1 MSVRS
6 IRVNTD
12 GEKLQLILQNLID
25 NAIKFTTE
33 GRITISADRQHR
45 QNTVA
50 FTVSDTGEGID
61 PHKISIIFEMFRQMD
76 SSVTR
81 PHGGIGLG
89 LYIVKQLTE
98 LLGGRVSVRSQL
110 RKGSAFTVSLP
121 LQS

>member
-1 MSVRS
+1 
-6 IRVNTD
+6 VNTD